1 MLALSLRGLGLTALA
16 LMISTVASAAES
28 HACASVVDPV
38 ERLACYDAA
47 FPPADNVRI
56 GTETAEVQRA
66 RALQEFGLSGVQKQA
81 REPKQVRDL
90 RPDQI
95 EAAIKSVYSSA
106 TGERIVSLD
115 NGQLWM
121 LTEVGSKGYLRA
133 GDKIVIRTAAMG
145 SFMLVTPSH
154 IALRAK
160 RIQ

>member
-1 MLALSLRGLGLTALA
+1 MLATSLRGLVLTALA
-16 LMISTVASAAES
+16 LMISATASAAES
-28 HACASVVDPV
+28 HACAGVVDPV

-47 FPPADNVRI
+47 FPPSADARI
-56 GTETAEVQRA
+56 GAESLEARRA
-66 RALQEFGLSGVQKQA
+66 KALQEFGLSGVQKQA
-81 REPKQVRDL
+81 REPDQVRDA
-90 RPDQI
+90 RPDRI

-121 LTEVGSKGYLRA
+121 LTEASTKGYLRV
-133 GDKIVIRTAAMG
+133 GDAIVIRTAAMG